1 MELVK
6 LDLIKKAI
14 DEKKGEDIKIY
25 DLTTSSPICSY
36 MVVATIL
43 NGRHGKA
50 IADAIQEI
58 QEKLGQKV
66 RHIEGGEKDSW
77 ILIDLN
83 DIIVQLFT
91 SEERNRVGLDQLIER
106 AHHE

>member
-1 MELVK
+1 M
-6 LDLIKKAI
+6 
-14 DEKKGEDIKIY
+14 
-25 DLTTSSPICSY
+25 TTTSPICSY

-50 IADAIQEI
+50 IADEIQEI
-58 QEKLGQKV
+58 QEKLGQRV

-91 SEERNRVGLDQLIER
+91 AEERTRVGLDQLIER